1 MNGLFSWH
9 RNAKPAVLPG
19 LVLGLDLGGSSI
31 RAVLVDHR
39 RSVPI
44 LRGIAQRRLSG
55 DQEVGADLRAL
66 LDRWSATW
74 TALVVSVEGPHVM
87 IKTVADDLG
96 SEVGDEA
103 LKHLV
108 AAQIPFALDDVVVD
122 TCWLRPRTPGL
133 RGRRIIAATRK
144 DHIAQV
150 SAVLASA
157 SLTASVID
165 AGAAALCNAVLF
177 NHPEAFEGLAAV
189 ADIGH
194 GQTQLCLLD
203 EGQLAGVA
211 DLAVGAPDAEV
222 DRQVM
227 IESIATGLERLS
239 VTRRTGARAAGPGQL
254 FLAGEGSR
262 DAIPDLLADRLEV
275 ETRCVNAFAN
285 LEVDLQ
291 VVSDEPTLDI
301 APAFAQAV
309 GLALRADALS
319 Q

>member
-1 MNGLFSWH
+1 MSGLFSW
-9 RNAKPAVLPG
+9 RRRAKPAAVSG
-19 LVLGLDLGGSSI
+19 LVLGLDLGGSNI
-31 RAVLVDHR
+31 KAVLVDHR

-44 LRGIAQRRLSG
+44 LRGLAQCRLSG
-55 DQEVGADLRAL
+55 DPQVGTDLRAL
-66 LDRWSATW
+66 LNGWSATW
-74 TALVVSVEGPHVM
+74 AALVVSVEGPHVM
-87 IKTVADDLG
+87 IKAVEDDLG

-103 LKHLV
+103 LKRLV
-108 AAQIPFALDDVVVD
+108 ATQIPFSPDDLVVD
-122 TCWLRPRTPGL
+122 TCWIPPRTSGL

-144 DHIAQV
+144 DHITQLG
-150 SAVLASA
+150 AVLASA
-157 SLTASVID
+157 SLRASVID

-211 DLAVGAPDAEV
+211 GLAVGAPDVHV
-222 DRQVM
+222 DPQTM

-239 VTRRTGARAAGPGQL
+239 VARRTGARAAGPGQL
-254 FLAGEGSR
+254 FLAGEGAR

-285 LEVDLQ
+285 LEIDLQ
-291 VVSDEPTLDI
+291 MVSDEPTLGV

-319 Q
+319 P